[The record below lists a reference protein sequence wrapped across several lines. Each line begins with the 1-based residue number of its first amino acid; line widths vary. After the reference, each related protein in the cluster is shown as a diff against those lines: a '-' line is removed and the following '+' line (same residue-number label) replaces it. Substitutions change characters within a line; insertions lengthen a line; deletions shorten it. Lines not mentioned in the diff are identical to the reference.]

1 MEQMTLE
8 QAKRIAQE
16 GDYGLV
22 PLTRELYAD
31 AITPTEVMRILK
43 NISRH
48 CYMLES
54 AEDNKRWG
62 RYTFLGYE
70 PALEITCR
78 NGSVQIKNALHTIRA
93 EGGPGSASVS
103 CCRKTQVRR
112 WRGFLRLQAAW
123 WDIFPTITLSTVNR
137 ALCWMPRIRKD
148 SRMWI

>member
-62 RYTFLGYE
+62 RYTFLPHHPGGGRSRGVHPSAAVGE
-70 PALEITCR
+70 RKSGGGGAS
-78 NGSVQIKNALHTIRA
+78 SVYRRP
-93 EGGPGSASVS
+93 GGIF
-103 CCRKTQVRR
+103 
-112 WRGFLRLQAAW
+112 FLRLH
-123 WDIFPTITLSTVNR
+123 
-137 ALCWMPRIRKD
+137 
-148 SRMWI
+148 

>member
-54 AEDNKRWG
+54 AEDNMRWG
-62 RYTFLGYE
+62 R
-70 PALEITCR
+70 
-78 NGSVQIKNALHTIRA
+78 
-93 EGGPGSASVS
+93 
-103 CCRKTQVRR
+103 
-112 WRGFLRLQAAW
+112 
-123 WDIFPTITLSTVNR
+123 
-137 ALCWMPRIRKD
+137 
-148 SRMWI
+148 

>member
-78 NGSVQIKNALHTIRA
+78 NGSVQIKNSTPHHP
-93 EGGPGSASVS
+93 GGGRPRGVHPSAAVGERKIPAGGGASSVYRRPG
-103 CCRKTQVRR
+103 
-112 WRGFLRLQAAW
+112 GIFFLRLH
-123 WDIFPTITLSTVNR
+123 
-137 ALCWMPRIRKD
+137 
-148 SRMWI
+148 